1 VEALWSCLLLRLRR
15 PYVNGGEG
23 CTKIQCML
31 QAYISNI
38 SDVLD
43 ACCKCFIRMLQKW
56 INVLQWAIYICM
68 FQVFHLIQA
77 YIASV
82 SFGCCKTRSRC
93 CIYMQVFQVFLYVCC
108 NYFILM
114 FAYVCNGYTC
124 VFKFFLFCKYFRR
137 MLQVFHLFRMY
148 VASVSSECYKS
159 RSGVTHVA
167 IHVRRGERSLCAV
180 WWCGPYVAARNASS
194 RRGVLAQARET
205 KCRTFRG

>member
-1 VEALWSCLLLRLRR
+1 MCCNGLYIYVCFKYFIWFRR
-15 PYVNGGEG
+15 
-23 CTKIQCML
+23 IL
-31 QAYISNI
+31 
-38 SDVLD
+38 
-43 ACCKCFIRMLQKW
+43 
-56 INVLQWAIYICM
+56 
-68 FQVFHLIQA
+68 QVFHLDVAKLDRDVA
-77 YIASV
+77 YI
-82 SFGCCKTRSRC
+82 CKCFRC
-93 CIYMQVFQVFLYVCC
+93 FYTYVAT
-108 NYFILM
+108 ILSWCLHM
-114 FAYVCNGYTC
+114 FAMATH
-124 VFKFFLFCKYFRR
+124 VFSSFFLFCKYFRR